1 MKIRGR
7 IYSVILVL
15 LLVFF
20 VWLRGVQDLQPSQGS
35 NQPSI
40 GTGMQKET
48 LYVWYTDEALTDYM
62 NSMALSY
69 MEAHD
74 NIRIVPTL
82 VSAVEY
88 VESINQATMQ
98 EQAMP
103 DLCLISNDSLEK
115 VYLAGLA
122 DEITDPEQIVTEE
135 NFPQAA
141 LHAVTYQDKLLAY
154 PFYYETS
161 LLLYNQTYLD
171 EMAANK
177 IEALKSQQE
186 AGEEVGIEI
195 TGGSDL
201 IPKTVD
207 DILNLADAYDAP
219 DGVESILKWDVSDI
233 FYNYF
238 FAGNYMD
245 IGGENG
251 DDASIC
257 NIHNENTTACLQMY
271 QSLNQF
277 FSIDAK

>member
-154 PFYYETS
+154 PFYY
-161 LLLYNQTYLD
+161 
-171 EMAANK
+171 
-177 IEALKSQQE
+177 
-186 AGEEVGIEI
+186 
-195 TGGSDL
+195 
-201 IPKTVD
+201 
-207 DILNLADAYDAP
+207 
-219 DGVESILKWDVSDI
+219 
-233 FYNYF
+233 YF
-238 FAGNYMD
+238 
-245 IGGENG
+245 
-251 DDASIC
+251 
-257 NIHNENTTACLQMY
+257 Q
-271 QSLNQF
+271 
-277 FSIDAK
+277 

>member
-271 QSLNQF
+271 QS
-277 FSIDAK
+277 